1 MVNSSRCVY
10 VIAAPKPIARHIVFS
25 APPALPVST
34 TETEA
39 SPAALYQNPPRHAY
53 PPELLKHRF
62 RPYGVRGHAESGES
76 EGTIAVM
83 DVDREV
89 GEEKEGAEKAGK
101 EKEKGKKRKAETS
114 PKKSKKVK
122 TQ

>member
-1 MVNSSRCVY
+1 M
-10 VIAAPKPIARHIVFS
+10 
-25 APPALPVST
+25 
-34 TETEA
+34 
-39 SPAALYQNPPRHAY
+39 
-53 PPELLKHRF
+53 
-62 RPYGVRGHAESGES
+62 RGHAEGE
-76 EGTIAVM
+76 GGGNIAAM

-89 GEEKEGAEKAGK
+89 GEEKEGAERAGK